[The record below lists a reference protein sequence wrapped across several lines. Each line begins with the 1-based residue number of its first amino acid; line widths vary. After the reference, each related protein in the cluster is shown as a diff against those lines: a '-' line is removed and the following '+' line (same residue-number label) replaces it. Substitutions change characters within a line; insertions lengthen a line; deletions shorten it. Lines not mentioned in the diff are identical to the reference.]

1 MKNNITGSE
10 PTVKML
16 DTLQISASDTAKKA
30 GPIYFTT
37 VYLCFTPLS
46 YANALLEG
54 ERSFP
59 ADPLGQNVQLLK
71 SYER

>member
-1 MKNNITGSE
+1 MSIYETEYFNGSI
-10 PTVKML
+10 PVL
-16 DTLQISASDTAKKA
+16 HCRYLQAILQKKA

-59 ADPLGQNVQLLK
+59 ADPLGQNVQLLR